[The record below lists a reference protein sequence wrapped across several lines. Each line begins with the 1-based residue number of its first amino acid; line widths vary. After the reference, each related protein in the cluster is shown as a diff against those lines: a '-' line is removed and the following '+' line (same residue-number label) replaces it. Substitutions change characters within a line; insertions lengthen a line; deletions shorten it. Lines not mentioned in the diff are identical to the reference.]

1 MQIVEKCI
9 YTIHSCAILN
19 SLKQITTRGKEM
31 EIGAQVKVKLASG
44 EWYSGVVVA
53 KKHYS
58 GSDIRLEVHGNKP
71 RPFVTI
77 TSESSLRAI

>member
-1 MQIVEKCI
+1 
-9 YTIHSCAILN
+9 
-19 SLKQITTRGKEM
+19 M

-44 EWYSGVVVA
+44 EWYSGIVVA

-58 GSDIRLEVHGNKP
+58 DSDIRLEVHGNKP

-77 TSESSLRAI
+77 TSESSLVRTI